1 MSATSAPFGFRPVF
15 HPSGLDRAIALANG
29 ITSGYST
36 GILKNQPVALNS
48 SGVLIIATAGSA
60 FQGVF
65 AGVEYTDASGRR
77 QINNQWPASTAFQ
90 AGSCIAYYYSDPQ
103 IVYEVQVDATMA
115 QTAIGDQANMSN
127 ATAGSTFTG
136 LSAATL
142 SATLAG
148 SSAVGDF
155 RILDIAPYADNAWGD
170 AYPIVRVQI
179 SRSQFVATIN
189 AI

>member
-1 MSATSAPFGFRPVF
+1 MSATSAPFGFRPAF

-29 ITSGYST
+29 IASGYST
-36 GILKNQPVALNS
+36 GILKNQPVALNT
-48 SGVLIIATAGSA
+48 SGVLVIATAGSA

-77 QINNQWPASTAFQ
+77 QINNQWPANTAYQ
-90 AGSCIAYYYSDPQ
+90 TGSCVAYYYSDPL
-103 IVYEVQVDATMA
+103 IVYEVQVDATLA
-115 QTAIGDQANMSN
+115 QTSIGDQANMSN
-127 ATAGSTFTG
+127 ATAGSTTTG

-170 AYPIVRVQI
+170 AFPIVRVQV

>member
-15 HPSGLDRAIALANG
+15 HPSGLDRAVALAGG
-29 ITSGYST
+29 IASGYNT

-60 FQGVF
+60 FQGSF

-77 QINNQWPASTAFQ
+77 QINNQWPANTAYQ
-90 AGSCIAYYYSDPQ
+90 AGSCIAYYYSDPL
-103 IVYEVQVDATMA
+103 IVYEVQADATLA
-115 QTAIGDQANMSN
+115 QTSIGDQANMSN

-142 SATLAG
+142 SNSLAG

-170 AYPIVRVQI
+170 AFPIVRVQV

>member
-1 MSATSAPFGFRPVF
+1 MSSTSAPFGFRPVF
-15 HPSGLDRAIALANG
+15 HPSGMDRAVALAGG
-29 ITSGYST
+29 IASAYGT

-48 SGVLIIATAGSA
+48 SGVLIIATAGAA
-60 FQGVF
+60 FMGVF
-65 AGVEYTDASGRR
+65 AGVEYTDSSGRR
-77 QINNQWPASTAFQ
+77 QVNNQWPASTAYQ
-90 AGSCIAYYYSDPQ
+90 SGSCIAYYYSDPL
-103 IVYEVQVDATMA
+103 IVYEVQADATLA
-115 QTAIGDQANMSN
+115 QTSIGDQANMSS
-127 ATAGSTFTG
+127 ATAGSTTTG
-136 LSAATL
+136 LSASML

-170 AYPIVRVQI
+170 TYPIVRVQI

>member
-29 ITSGYST
+29 IASGYAT

-77 QINNQWPASTAFQ
+77 QINNQFPASTAFQ
-90 AGSCIAYYYSDPQ
+90 TGSCVAYYYSDPL
-103 IVYEVQVDATMA
+103 IVDLKCLLIPFQLY
-115 QTAIGDQANMSN
+115 
-127 ATAGSTFTG
+127 
-136 LSAATL
+136 
-142 SATLAG
+142 
-148 SSAVGDF
+148 
-155 RILDIAPYADNAWGD
+155 
-170 AYPIVRVQI
+170 
-179 SRSQFVATIN
+179 
-189 AI
+189 

>member
-29 ITSGYST
+29 ITSG
-36 GILKNQPVALNS
+36 
-48 SGVLIIATAGSA
+48 
-60 FQGVF
+60 
-65 AGVEYTDASGRR
+65 YTDASGRR

-170 AYPIVRVQI
+170 AFPIVRVQI